1 MYGLALGALALVL
14 VVGFAPGAETVAT
27 AQGEALVELR
37 PLALYGWT
45 WSGWD
50 AALIHPKSPEAQYN
64 RGVMHATG
72 QGQPQDDDEAV
83 KWFRKAAEGGHV
95 LAQCNLGVLYATGR
109 GVPQDNVQA
118 WAWFDIAAGQGDK
131 NARENKKIIA
141 TSMVREGR
149 ARAQK
154 VALEYW
160 EKYVLPFRN

>member
-1 MYGLALGALALVL
+1 M
-14 VVGFAPGAETVAT
+14 
-27 AQGEALVELR
+27 
-37 PLALYGWT
+37 
-45 WSGWD
+45 
-50 AALIHPKSPEAQYN
+50 
-64 RGVMHATG
+64 
-72 QGQPQDDDEAV
+72 
-83 KWFRKAAEGGHV
+83 
-95 LAQCNLGVLYATGR
+95 YATGR

-141 TSMVREGR
+141 TSMVREGC